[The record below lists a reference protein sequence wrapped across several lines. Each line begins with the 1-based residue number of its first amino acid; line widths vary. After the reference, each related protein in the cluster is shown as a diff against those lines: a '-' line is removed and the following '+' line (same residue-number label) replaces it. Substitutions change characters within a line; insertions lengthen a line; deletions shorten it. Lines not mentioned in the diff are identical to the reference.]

1 VDEGVDADVSLVREP
16 RVGFFERDLDVA
28 IAVRRVIRGKNA
40 ANAVGFPAL
49 AAEDVFGVCLGDFAK
64 VLEPQGVVLMLL
76 QGIVIGVTN
85 LGCGVRGCGAG
96 SVLA

>member
-1 VDEGVDADVSLVREP
+1 MDGRADADVTLVREP
-16 RVGFFERDLDVA
+16 RVGFFERDLDIA
-28 IAVRRVIRGKNA
+28 IAVRSVVGGKKA

-49 AAEDVFGVCLGDFAK
+49 AAEDVFGMCLGDFAK
-64 VLEPQGVVLMLL
+64 VLEPQGVVLLLL
-76 QGIVIGVTN
+76 QGIVIGVPN